1 MAYAFQIDERINQG
15 LRRIAAE
22 QLDELLAE
30 LQDDSIP
37 VHGRVH
43 SARKRC
49 KKVRGLLR
57 LVRSGLGP
65 MYCEE
70 NEAIRD
76 AGRLL
81 SAMRDSQTMID
92 AFKKLATQSQ
102 PALDEATAIIVR
114 DGLLLRQHAIFGDS
128 TAVNDRL
135 REFHDRISAV
145 RHRVDDWRIAGGGR
159 AAILAGA
166 ERTYARGQQLMATAL
181 DARSADAFHEWRKR
195 VKDHWTHV
203 LLLENLWQPIMT
215 AYGDQ
220 LKRLSDLLGDDH
232 DLTVIAAELQAT
244 PSDFGGADAVASVTM
259 CAARQREQLQLDA
272 QKLGERLYASTPKQ
286 FTRRLRGLWR
296 AWKKSA

>member
-1 MAYAFQIDERINQG
+1 MAYAFQIDEPINQG

-30 LQDDSIP
+30 HQDESIP

-70 NEAIRD
+70 NEAVRD

-102 PALDEATAIIVR
+102 SALDEATAIIVR
-114 DGLLLRQHAIFGDS
+114 DGLLLRQHAIFGDT

-135 REFHDRISAV
+135 REFRERISAA
-145 RHRVDDWRIAGGGR
+145 RQRVDDWRIAGGGR

-166 ERTYARGQQLMATAL
+166 ERTYARGRQSMATAY
-181 DARSADAFHEWRKR
+181 DEQSADAFHQWRKR

-203 LLLENLWQPIMT
+203 LLLEELWQPIMT

-220 LKRLSDLLGDDH
+220 MKRLSDLLGDDH
-232 DLTVIAAELQAT
+232 DLAVIAAELQAT
-244 PSDFGGADAVASVTM
+244 PSDFGGADAVATVV
-259 CAARQREQLQLDA
+259 AIAERQREHLQIDA